1 MYLHHTVGVHFG
13 TRTQYRSLQTPSLE
27 RRRRDRINTW
37 ISELYKLLPPDE
49 QTKSQYQSKGI
60 VLKRVCEYFQN
71 VDSMLKA
78 ANSAVEQIRV
88 ENSILRQRVH
98 ELQQENQLLS
108 ASLQLGAVAAAA
120 HLKNRQPRPG
130 SSLSSVNMNTANE
143 GNTITTNNNNGTVSG
158 GGVVSTLAN
167 SENCTILKDP
177 IEFTDYQSPLT
188 VFTLDTPNNN
198 HNNNNNN
205 NHSVNFNQTNSNCI
219 TPTSSLNNNP
229 SCFTTSLASINSIG
243 GFNVSQTISPTNT
256 SSTSE
261 IMNQV
266 LCPLTLPSLD
276 HITMQHTDTT
286 NINTTTNNNRVS

>member
-1 MYLHHTVGVHFG
+1 M
-13 TRTQYRSLQTPSLE
+13 
-27 RRRRDRINTW
+27 
-37 ISELYKLLPPDE
+37 
-49 QTKSQYQSKGI
+49 
-60 VLKRVCEYFQN
+60 
-71 VDSMLKA
+71 
-78 ANSAVEQIRV
+78 
-88 ENSILRQRVH
+88 H

-143 GNTITTNNNNGTVSG
+143 GNTITTNNNNGTVPG

-198 HNNNNNN
+198 NNHNNNSN

-229 SCFTTSLASINSIG
+229 CFTTSLASINSIG

-286 NINTTTNNNRVS
+286 TINTTTNNNRVS